1 MTLINFFCIG
11 FPSFVLALGPN
22 TARVRGNFLANVLKR
37 ALPASAGVLAGSI
50 LCMGAAALFGYSEA
64 MLSTMCLITACA
76 AGVYLIW
83 RISVP
88 FTPLRRAVFVF
99 VIAGLAVGVIGFP
112 GFFSIA
118 RLKLIPALLG
128 ALFAAVGCL
137 LFAWLTDLLER
148 SPEKTSKL
156 ATGFGRGVRV
166 SVRGRSGGRKVTSTG
181 SSARRAFDRARE
193 KFSRRKADASA
204 RAASE
209 ANSPGGATSDTRRES
224 VKAAVGASSGRKKR
238 YRVEQANGGIRV
250 RMPKTKRK
258 KDH

>member
-1 MTLINFFCIG
+1 MTLINFYCIG
-11 FPSFVLALGPN
+11 FPSFVLALEPNTARVRGNFLANVLKRALPASAGVLAGMTLINFYCIGFPSFVLALEPN

-76 AGVYLIW
+76 VGVYLIW

-99 VIAGLAVGVIGFP
+99 VVAGLAVGVIRFP

-128 ALFAAVGCL
+128 VLFAAVGCL

-166 SVRGRSGGRKVTSTG
+166 SVRGRSGGRKVV
-181 SSARRAFDRARE
+181 AF
-193 KFSRRKADASA
+193 
-204 RAASE
+204 
-209 ANSPGGATSDTRRES
+209 G
-224 VKAAVGASSGRKKR
+224 
-238 YRVEQANGGIRV
+238 
-250 RMPKTKRK
+250 
-258 KDH
+258 